1 MKSVKIVL
9 LSSSD
14 INRIWQLLLK
24 AQIYYAIGKKGIFCW
39 LETGTKL
46 GSISKLDYDSVDF
59 RIMRQ
64 TRQEVTIL
72 GVFVKNAECRQKVID
87 DIRSL

>member
-1 MKSVKIVL
+1 MLKIVL

-39 LETGTKL
+39 LETETKL

-64 TRQEVTIL
+64 ARQEVTIL